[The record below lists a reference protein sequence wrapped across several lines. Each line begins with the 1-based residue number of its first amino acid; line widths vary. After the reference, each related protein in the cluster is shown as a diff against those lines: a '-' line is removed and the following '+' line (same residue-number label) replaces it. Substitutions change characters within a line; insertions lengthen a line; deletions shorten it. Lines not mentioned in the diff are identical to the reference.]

1 MRYED
6 NSAYNIITET
16 VKDRLPALFFVF
28 SRGKTELIAEELSR
42 EWDFLNPEEKRTVH
56 HIVSDFEKQ
65 NPTAFERK
73 NRKLLKRL
81 LSRGIGYHHA
91 GLSPVLKN
99 LVETLYEQRL
109 IYLLCCTETFA
120 AGVNFP
126 ACSTIFDSCRKWDG
140 KTFRGLL
147 NREFFQMAGRAGRR
161 GFDEKGFVFV
171 RIDSQ
176 YPEQTSF
183 FNEAEVESVN
193 SHLTIS
199 PNTALNLL
207 QWKTDAEI
215 EHFLTNNF
223 AVYQGKKEERA
234 VNVEIEAIRIEIE
247 NLEQHFCDEKD
258 TRSCTLYRKKLKKE
272 LYKYYR
278 RRKTNPDYQIK
289 IDEIKDVLD
298 QPAKDCSHSL
308 CFSAKRNL
316 GKLVSERKR
325 LTRQRDRLAGQHEN
339 YLDKFSDVCNLLEEL
354 GYIDGRLL
362 LPRGIFASKIHI
374 QEILVT
380 ELIFSGVIS
389 DASPA
394 EIAAIIVGIDYEANR
409 RDKMI
414 PNVVDLSKAEEIQRE
429 LLKNSVPLHF
439 CNWSPIPGPLAYC
452 WHEGKSFGFL
462 LELTEMQEGDIFSM
476 LRREIDLLRQIE
488 SALEND
494 PALQTKI
501 REVRLALDR
510 DEVSVSF

>member
-6 NSAYNIITET
+6 NSVYNSITET

-28 SRGKTELIAEELSR
+28 SRGKTELIAEELSHD
-42 EWDFLNPEEKRTVH
+42 WDFLKPAEKKTVQQ
-56 HIVSDFEKQ
+56 IVADFEKQ

-73 NRKLLKRL
+73 NRRLLKRL

-99 LVETLYEQRL
+99 LVETLYERRL
-109 IYLLCCTETFA
+109 IYALCCTETFA

-161 GFDEKGFVFV
+161 GFDEKGYVFV
-171 RIDSQ
+171 RIDEQ
-176 YPEQTSF
+176 YPEQTTF
-183 FNEAEVESVN
+183 FDEDEVESVN

-234 VNVEIEAIRIEIE
+234 VNIDIEAITAEIE
-247 NLEQHFCDEKD
+247 NLEQHFCEERD
-258 TRSCTLYRKKLKKE
+258 TRTCALYRKKLKKE
-272 LYKYYR
+272 LYKHYR
-278 RRKTNPDYQIK
+278 RRKNNPDYQSK
-289 IDEIKDVLD
+289 IDEIKEILD
-298 QPAKDCSHSL
+298 LPARDCAHSL

-325 LTRQRDRLAGQHEN
+325 LNRQREKLAGQHEN
-339 YLDKFSDVCNLLEEL
+339 YFDKFSSVCSLLEQL
-354 GYIDGRLL
+354 GYIEGRIL

-380 ELIFSGVIS
+380 ELIFSGIMS
-389 DASPA
+389 DATPA

-414 PNVVDLSKAEEIQRE
+414 PNVVDLSKVEELHRE
-429 LLKNSVPLHF
+429 LQKSNVPLHF
-439 CNWSPIPGPLAYC
+439 CSWSPIPGPLAYL
-452 WHEGKSFGFL
+452 WHEGKSFGSL
-462 LELTEMQEGDIFSM
+462 LEMTEMQEGDIFSM

-488 SALEND
+488 SALKDD
-494 PALQTKI
+494 PALQAKI
-501 REVRLALDR
+501 RGVRLSLDR